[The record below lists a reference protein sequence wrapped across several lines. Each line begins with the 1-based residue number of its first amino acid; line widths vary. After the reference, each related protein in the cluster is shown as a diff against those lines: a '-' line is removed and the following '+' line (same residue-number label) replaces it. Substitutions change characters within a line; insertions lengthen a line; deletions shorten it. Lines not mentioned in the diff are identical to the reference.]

1 MGMLTV
7 VAALCVIAL
16 AACSGSDD
24 RSEQPHGYQ
33 AGPYIGGSAGVG
45 L

>member
-16 AACSGSDD
+16 AACSGSGD